1 MKGRSRPEMKK
12 NDVFTTEINAL
23 TNEGEGIGHSD
34 DGMAFFIKGAL
45 PGDVVRCGV
54 TKVKRT
60 YGYARLIEVL
70 NPSKDRIAPDCPIFG
85 RCGGCVFRNY
95 DYNAELEFKQKLV
108 RDAIE
113 RIGGFSDIEIL
124 PIDGFSD
131 SSRRAYRNK
140 TEIPVKKLND
150 GRVAAGFYAGR
161 THSIIPLPENDC
173 LLQPKEFADVT
184 KAVLDWMNEKNIAP
198 YDEVTGKGGV
208 RHILIRKSFAS
219 GEILLCL
226 VVNTDSVPELPDD
239 NFESAGVTTLSI
251 NHNTKNTNV
260 ILGKKTEVI
269 SGQGFITERLGELSY
284 RVSAPS
290 FFQVNTV
297 QAEKLYTFVKEF
309 ASLEGNEKVWD
320 LYCGTGTI
328 GLFLSHYCP
337 DIRLMGIEAVPSAIE
352 DAKNNAVLN
361 MARNAD
367 FLCGKAEE
375 IVPKLLSDNGA
386 PDVVILDPPRKGCDV
401 LCLDTVAKAAPGRI
415 VYVSCNPATLARDM
429 KYLKEIG
436 GYEPVRVQPVD
447 MFPGGGHVETVV
459 SLSLKKD
466 SPKIE
471 VSMNP
476 GEDSLY
482 EPQDKGTC
490 EKIKAYVLEKFG
502 FKVSS
507 LYIAQVKDK
516 CGLDKRLNY
525 NLSKK
530 DDPHVPECPKEKEDA
545 IMDAFRHFGL
555 IE

>member
-1 MKGRSRPEMKK
+1 MKK

-70 NPSKDRIAPDCPIFG
+70 TPSKDRITPDCPIFG

-124 PIDGFSD
+124 PIEGFSD
-131 SSRRAYRNK
+131 ASRSAYRNK
-140 TEIPVKKLND
+140 AEIPVKLMND
-150 GRVAAGFYAGR
+150 GSVAAGFYAGR

-173 LLQPKEFADVT
+173 LLQPKEFAIVT
-184 KAVLDWMNEKNIAP
+184 TAVLGWMNEKNIAP
-198 YDEVTGKGGV
+198 YDEVTGKGII

-226 VVNTDSVPELPDD
+226 VVNSDSVPSLPDD
-239 NFESAGVTTLSI
+239 NFESAGVSTLSI
-251 NHNTKNTNV
+251 NHNSKNTNV

-269 SGQGFITERLGELSY
+269 SGHGFITERLGELSY

-290 FFQVNTV
+290 FFQVNTI
-297 QAEKLYTFVKEF
+297 QAEKLYTFVKGF

-328 GLFLSHYCP
+328 GLFLSHYSP
-337 DIRLMGIEAVPSAIE
+337 DIRLTGIEVVPSAIE

-361 MARNAD
+361 KARNTV

-375 IVPKLLSDNGA
+375 IVPKLLSDDGA
-386 PDVVILDPPRKGCDV
+386 PDVVILDPPRKGCDTV
-401 LCLDTVAKAAPGRI
+401 CLDTVAKASPKRI

-436 GYEPVRVQPVD
+436 GYWPVKVQPVD

-482 EPQDKGTC
+482 ESHDKGTY
-490 EKIKAYVLEKFG
+490 EKIKAYVLEKYG

-507 LYIAQVKDK
+507 LYIAQTKDK